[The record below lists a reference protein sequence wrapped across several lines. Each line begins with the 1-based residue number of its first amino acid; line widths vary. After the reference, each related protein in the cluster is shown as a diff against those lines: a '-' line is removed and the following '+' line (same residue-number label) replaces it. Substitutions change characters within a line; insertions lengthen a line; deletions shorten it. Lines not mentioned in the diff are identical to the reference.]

1 MSDYKQQLQ
10 NAHLMGKLRR
20 EALRERQLA
29 KKRLKTENQRRAKQG
44 LPPLEPQDNV
54 EAPDPSVAH
63 KRQCMSPE
71 AQEALGEERV
81 SMPEPPPLPPPP
93 PPAPPPPL
101 PAVSL
106 EDSLSAI
113 CSRNFVMPASLREA
127 WRTARNTV
135 VIVQMTDTL
144 GAGDALLRW
153 IEAVG
158 NNSIKGKIFDLA
170 NLTEPLPAFL
180 RGCWVSQDPETQ
192 RPIVPVL
199 ISPTE
204 ERLDILVDI
213 MGKIKP
219 GQGCRVV
226 LQVDDAYCDDQKNMQ
241 RLRRLQHARVCT
253 VKPLGENVLGRCI
266 SIIAKHYN
274 MHIPSAQ
281 HKTLLENCNHD
292 PRWLMNTMHMIEIE
306 QEYSAAQI
314 VQRDVRSRSHVAE
327 GTRILMQTKAA
338 ALVEFVA
345 DAETWVSIRQKVAS
359 NKANYRIKSASLGGD
374 GKYKAAVYFKY
385 EGVPDINKCEG
396 VHVTA
401 TPFPTTIEPT
411 TETFVVASYPTA
423 LRKLNPA
430 KDTTLEELEAMAAVA
445 ADLSLRDVMGADFTT
460 RDKVAPYT
468 SGIMHTTV
476 RTTSRALMGAQ
487 GLRKT
492 QPYERQFAGPF
503 FDHLSKVRGRNQLKK
518 ELVDAEER
526 RAVVHKPAGRLRR
539 VGAGPRPCAD
549 VVREYPIPPVDLFYR
564 DITRDIWGVYIPL
577 TQTPS
582 IRDAVLY
589 AAVALAEN
597 PPVEGQ
603 LKPKPDWDKTPP
615 ARLTA
620 RHLAEWF
627 VGRCVY
633 PHFTSTAAWKMA
645 WSALVPYAHDQP
657 LKVIT
662 TTIQQ
667 AMGEVGGIKPVEVTA
682 VPRGWA
688 SHKFPKRLVGS
699 WPTSDIKR
707 AMFRVHCMAQQALA
721 LY

>member
-1 MSDYKQQLQ
+1 MSDYVQQLK
-10 NAHLMGKLRR
+10 NAHFQGKSRR

-29 KKRLKTENQRRAKQG
+29 KKRLKKENQRRAEQG
-44 LPPLEPQDNV
+44 LPPIDPQDNV
-54 EAPDPSVAH
+54 ETPVPSVTH

-71 AQEALGEERV
+71 AQEALKEQRV
-81 SMPEPPPLPPPP
+81 SMPEPPPLPT
-93 PPAPPPPL
+93 PL
-101 PAVSL
+101 PTPPVSL
-106 EDSLSAI
+106 EDRLTAI
-113 CSRNFVMPASLREA
+113 CSRNFVMPVSLQEA

-204 ERLDILVDI
+204 ELLDILVDI

-266 SIIAKHYN
+266 SIVAKHYN
-274 MHIPSAQ
+274 MHIPPAQ
-281 HKTLLENCNHD
+281 HRTLLENCNHD
-292 PRWLMNTMHMIEIE
+292 PRWLMNTMHMIKVEE
-306 QEYSAAQI
+306 KSSDAQI
-314 VQRDVRSRSHVAE
+314 VHRDVQSRSHVAE
-327 GTRILMQTKAA
+327 GTRILMRTKAA

-345 DAETWVSIRQKVAS
+345 DAETWVSIRRKVAS
-359 NKANYRIKSASLGGD
+359 NKANYRIKSASLGDD
-374 GKYKAAVYFKY
+374 GKYKVAIYFKY
-385 EGVPDINKCEG
+385 EEIPDIDKCKD

-423 LRKLNPA
+423 LSKLNPA
-430 KDTTLEELEAMAAVA
+430 NDTTLEELEAMAAVA
-445 ADLSLRDVMGADFTT
+445 EDLSLRDVMGADFTT

-476 RTTSRALMGAQ
+476 RATSHKVMKAE

-492 QPYERQFAGPF
+492 QPYERQFAGQF
-503 FDHLSKVRGRNQLKK
+503 FDHLSKVRARNQLKK
-518 ELVDAEER
+518 ELVDAEKR
-526 RAVVHKPAGRLRR
+526 KAVVQKPAGRLRR
-539 VGAGPRPCAD
+539 VGAGPRPSAD
-549 VVREYPIPPVDLFYR
+549 AVREYPIPPVDLFYR
-564 DITRDIWGVYIPL
+564 DIIRDIWEVYIPL

-589 AAVALAEN
+589 AAVAFAEN
-597 PPVEGQ
+597 APEEGQ
-603 LKPKPDWDKTPP
+603 LKPKPEWDKTPP

-627 VGRCVY
+627 AGRCLY

-645 WSALVPYAHDQP
+645 WSALVPYAHEHP
-657 LKVIT
+657 LKVII

-667 AMGEVGGIKPVEVTA
+667 AMGKVGIVKPVDVAA

-688 SHKFPKRLVGS
+688 NHKFPKRLVGS
-699 WPTSDIKR
+699 WPTSDVKR

-721 LY
+721 RY